1 MPIKPKEEGYKKYLV
16 YLKDAVYI
24 IALVVSMYGWISTK
38 AKNEAVLE
46 TTIKYNTEIV
56 NKLQTFMEKQI
67 ELNGKQAELNGKYS
81 QFVISHKE

>member
-1 MPIKPKEEGYKKYLV
+1 MTIKPKEEGYKKYLV

-24 IALVVSMYGWISTK
+24 ILLIISMYGWISTK

-56 NKLQTFMEKQI
+56 KKLETFMDKQI

-81 QFVISHKE
+81 QFIISHKE